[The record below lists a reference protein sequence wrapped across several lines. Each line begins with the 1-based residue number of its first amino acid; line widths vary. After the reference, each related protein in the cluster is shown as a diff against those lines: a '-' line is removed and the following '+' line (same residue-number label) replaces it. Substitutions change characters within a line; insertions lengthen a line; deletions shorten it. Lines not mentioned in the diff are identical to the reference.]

1 MPLIIGDQPLTLAD
15 IRTALDGPITVKL
28 SPAALKAIA
37 LSREAI
43 IALIQEGNPI
53 YGVNTGFGKL
63 ATTRIAPADL
73 SARGFSPFS
82 NGGTIAPGKPAGA
95 GVQVV
100 RPPSHGR

>member
-73 SARGFSPFS
+73 SALQVNIVRSH
-82 NGGTIAPGKPAGA
+82 AA
-95 GVQVV
+95 GVGA
-100 RPPSHGR
+100 PPARRSDGSAA